1 MIKFVKKLLKILF
14 LLIVVGI
21 VIFVFPTQPSESL
34 VLKAKSKIESIEN
47 EKGKYHILIDY
58 NRPIFKKRL
67 WVIEMET
74 DEIIINSHVSH
85 AKKSGLI
92 YASEFSN
99 VPNSKKSSIGLFKT
113 QGTYESNYGK
123 GEYKIGMRIKGL
135 EPHNDKVLSRNI
147 VFHPSYG
154 LWSEGCFMTF
164 PKTNKKI
171 IELTKGGSM
180 VFVNKD

>member
-1 MIKFVKKLLKILF
+1 MKKKLIY
-14 LLIVVGI
+14 IVLAL
-21 VIFVFPTQPSESL
+21 VIFVIYCFVPTSPN
-34 VLKAKSKIESIEN
+34 KALITKLDQIREQYSHEN
-47 EKGKYHILIDY
+47 FTNSYSILIDY
-58 NRPIFKKRL
+58 HQPIFKKRL
-67 WVIEMET
+67 WVIDFKTREVM
-74 DEIIINSHVSH
+74 INSHVSH

-135 EPHNDKVLSRNI
+135 ESHNNKVHSRNI